1 MWHSSLF
8 LCFFFVFSSFT
19 LNSHFRPFNL
29 DFNPFFVQRNA
40 IGLSWKLAAH
50 FLSRM
55 TILFRLD
62 CSSAILCG
70 PTPDSCCLHQLQR
83 QTKQLLAFWSKK
95 AFSLL
100 LLAFLRV
107 SAAFSPNC
115 RDFRPLVAFSFI
127 KMCKQPFSTCFPSDF
142 LSHFSNFSFHWE
154 KSLPLREMKAATDF
168 LPSVKPRTSER

>member
-8 LCFFFVFSSFT
+8 LCFFFVFSSFP

-29 DFNPFFVQRNA
+29 DFNPFFSFRNA
-40 IGLSWKLAAH
+40 IGSSWKLAAR

-55 TILFRLD
+55 TTFFRLD
-62 CSSAILCG
+62 CSKAVLSD
-70 PTPDSCCLHQLQR
+70 PTPDSCCLNQSQR
-83 QTKQLLAFWSKK
+83 QTKHLPCFWTGK

-107 SAAFSPNC
+107 SVTFSPNW
-115 RDFRPLVAFSFI
+115 RDFRPLVAVSFI
-127 KMCKQPFSTCFPSDF
+127 KTCKQRFSTCFPTDF
-142 LSHFSNFSFHWE
+142 LSHLSNFSFHWE
-154 KSLPLREMKAATDF
+154 KGLSLREMKAAADF